1 MMKLNHI
8 VAIAGGVIAIAG
20 ASLAMGI
27 HRSKYVKYEKEYN
40 AGVERVNA
48 SYPKLPEQVFFDDGF
63 VTYNADG
70 DDVASSKSS
79 FKKSQIYFAHD
90 AVVRPLSEATA
101 QQYKKVD
108 DTPIGE
114 YISGLDRRGGEITFT
129 INTENYGMSDIEVG
143 MKTNRVDDKGV
154 YHPLENLSDYIKI
167 QINGLDLKTEELE
180 LSDDNESF
188 SQLVLKNTF
197 LLKGTNTV
205 TFTTSAYN
213 DFGNKNDVLYV
224 MPDIS
229 NVTVLTDV
237 DVIPPLQ
244 EE

>member
-27 HRSKYVKYEKEYN
+27 HRHKYVKYEEEYN

-48 SYPKLPEQVFFDDGF
+48 SYPKLPEQVFFDDGY

-90 AVVRPLSEATA
+90 AVVRPLSETTA